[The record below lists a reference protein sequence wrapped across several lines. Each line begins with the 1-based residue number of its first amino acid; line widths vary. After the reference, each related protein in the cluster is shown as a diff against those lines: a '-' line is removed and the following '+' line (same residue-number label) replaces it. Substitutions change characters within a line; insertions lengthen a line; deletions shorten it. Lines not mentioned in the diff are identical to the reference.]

1 VLVVLAVVWTAVYLV
16 WRIGWSWDDVN
27 PVLWSLLL
35 VAELAGWCSLLG
47 LAWFGWHH
55 PRRPRP
61 PVVSTPSVDI
71 YVCTYDE
78 PIEVLLPTLEGCAAV
93 RYPHTT
99 YLLDDGRRPE
109 MADLAERC
117 GARYLTRPDNRHAKA
132 GNINHALHRT
142 TGDLVFVLDAD
153 HVPLPDALDAVVG
166 YFEDPDLAVVQTPH
180 GFYNDDSFQHY
191 DTGRHEQSVF
201 FEVILPGK
209 DRHGAA
215 FWCGSAAVIRR
226 AALVRVGG
234 VATET
239 IAEDF
244 HTTIK
249 LQREGWTTAYHHEH
263 LVQGLAPHD
272 LAAYLLQRD
281 RWARGNLSVV
291 HTPESPLRAR
301 ELTGAQRWS
310 YAVSLFAYLA
320 GPIRAL
326 LLTVLA
332 IVVWTGEL
340 PLRATPLTL
349 GLLWGP
355 STLLLLLAGSAL
367 TRGYMRIKEATHFEL
382 LTAQIHLRALS
393 CLVKPSR
400 AAFKVTPK
408 EGVDTG
414 GWARLR
420 MLPLVV
426 GLAAALGLG
435 LVARLLAALGWLAL
449 PGLPGIAAWVVP
461 ALTAIELRRVLRTL
475 RYVGDREQ
483 VRLHTRFPLEAPVQL
498 VTPDR
503 IELVGTTADL
513 SATGLAVS
521 VDRAL
526 SVGSSAQAR
535 IELPPVESVDP
546 TPTVVEVGVRVVR
559 AATGRD
565 GSAQLGLRIESMSF
579 DAHRAIV
586 RACFVGVLP
595 GLLRRVEPGEDGI
608 EPTLVVERSRF
619 GPAA

>member
-1 VLVVLAVVWTAVYLV
+1 MVVVAVVWTTVYLV
-16 WRIGWSWDDVN
+16 WRIGWSWDGVN
-27 PVLWSLLL
+27 PVLWVLLL
-35 VAELAGWCSLLG
+35 AAEVAGWLSLLG
-47 LAWFGWHH
+47 LAWFGWRA
-55 PRRPRP
+55 PLRRRP
-61 PVVSTPSVDI
+61 PVLSMPSVDI

-109 MADLAERC
+109 MAELARQS

-132 GNINHALHRT
+132 GNINHALT
-142 TGDLVFVLDAD
+142 LTDGDLVFVLDAD

-209 DRHGAA
+209 DLQGAA

-301 ELTGAQRWS
+301 ELSARQRLS
-310 YAVSLFAYLA
+310 YAVSLFAYTA
-320 GPIRAL
+320 GPVRAL

-332 IVVWTGEL
+332 VVVWTGEL

-349 GLLWGP
+349 GLLWAP
-355 STLLLLLAGSAL
+355 ATLLLLVAGSAL

-393 CLVKPSR
+393 CLVRPSR
-400 AAFKVTPK
+400 AAFAVTPK

-414 GWARLR
+414 GWSRIR
-420 MLPLVV
+420 MLPLIVA
-426 GLAAALGLG
+426 LAATLGLG
-435 LVARLLAALGWLAL
+435 LVARVLAAFGWLPMPAL
-449 PGLPGIAAWVVP
+449 PGVAAWLVP
-461 ALTAIELRRVLRTL
+461 VLTAVELRRVLRTL
-475 RYVGDREQ
+475 RYVGRREQ
-483 VRLHTRFPLEAPVQL
+483 VRLHTRFPLEVPVQM

-503 IELVGTTADL
+503 IELVGTTSDL
-513 SATGLAVS
+513 SATGLAVT
-521 VDRAL
+521 VDRPL
-526 SVGSSAQAR
+526 SVGSSARAV
-535 IELPPVESVDP
+535 IDLSPSGA
-546 TPTVVEVGVRVVR
+546 VEVGVRVVR
-559 AATGRD
+559 
-565 GSAQLGLRIESMSF
+565 SAVDDRGIVHLGLRVESMSQ

-586 RACFVGVLP
+586 RTCFVGVLP
-595 GLLRRVEPGEDGI
+595 GLLRRPDDDSDEI

-619 GPAA
+619 GGAA